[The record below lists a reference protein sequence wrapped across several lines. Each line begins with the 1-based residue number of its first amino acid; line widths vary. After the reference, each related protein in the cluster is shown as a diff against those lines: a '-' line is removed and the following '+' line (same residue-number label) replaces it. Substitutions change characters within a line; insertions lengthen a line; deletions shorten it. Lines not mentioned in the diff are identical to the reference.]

1 MDYAHYDIS
10 DFATDDFFIQ
20 WVVDQSPEAS
30 RFWEEYKKN
39 NPAQRD
45 KIEKAYAFVADLR
58 KSEQT
63 LHAQA
68 KVRKMWQHIED
79 GVSGNRPFQQNQKLP
94 FSVLKVA
101 ACISILCLIMAAWYV
116 LKPSAGFTIGKTFRL
131 ASEYEGFIDEVNT
144 TGEVIRIHLSDGSI
158 VDLHDNSRLRYRRN
172 HAGYP
177 CREAYLTGEAF
188 FDVANNPKQPF
199 LVYTGEV
206 VTKVLGTSFRVKAF
220 DDDQDILVAVKTGKV
235 SVYSSRQKKQTLDSI
250 VSQVNGVVLS
260 PNQQVVY
267 ARTDDS
273 FIKTIIS
280 DPEIL
285 HNSEVQPRFVFENTP
300 VTEVFDVLQ
309 KVYGV
314 EIIVNKE
321 VMSNCF
327 LTVHFA
333 NEPLFEKLKIV
344 CRTIGA
350 KYELIDAKIIVTGN
364 GC

>member
-1 MDYAHYDIS
+1 MDYAYYEIS

-20 WVVDQSPEAS
+20 WVVDGSLEACA
-30 RFWEEYKKN
+30 FWEEYKKN

-79 GVSGNRPFQQNQKLP
+79 RMSGDPVQQRRKLS
-94 FSVLKVA
+94 FSVLRVA

-116 LKPSAGFTIGKTFRL
+116 LKPSLDSANGKSYTL
-131 ASEYEGFIDEVNT
+131 ASKDEGFIEEVNT
-144 TGEVIRIHLSDGSI
+144 TGQVIRIHLSDGSI
-158 VDLHDNSRLRYRRN
+158 VDLHDNSRLRYRKD
-172 HAGYP
+172 HAGYSH
-177 CREAYLTGEAF
+177 RQVYLTGEAF
-188 FDVANNPKQPF
+188 FDIAKNPKQPF
-199 LVYTGEV
+199 LVYAGEV

-220 DDDQDILVAVKTGKV
+220 EDDKDIIVAVKKGKV
-235 SVYSSRQKKQTLDSI
+235 SVYSSRQRKQALDSI
-250 VSQVNGVVLS
+250 VSEVNGVVLS

-273 FIKTIIS
+273 FAKTIIS
-280 DPEIL
+280 APEIL
-285 HNSEVQPRFVFENTP
+285 HHGAVQPRFVFENTP
-300 VTEVFDVLQ
+300 ATEVFDVLQ

-314 EIIVNKE
+314 EIIANKE

-327 LTVHFA
+327 LTVRFA

-350 KYELIDAKIIVTGN
+350 KYELIDAKIIVSGN